1 MLRVVRWP
9 FSEARRRRL
18 DVRDIQGD
26 ILRAYS
32 MPVSAH
38 LFVGV
43 PSPEAGRQLLEATR
57 GRVTTGQT
65 WTSKP
70 DSTLNVGITYTG
82 LTALG
87 APDEL
92 LASFPPAFREGMRH
106 RAPLLGD
113 VDDAHPDHWDDG
125 LGSGAAHLLFTVNAL
140 DDERLSIAV
149 GELEASIDA
158 CAATVVCTHLGRRL
172 PDRKE
177 HFGYADGVGQP
188 AIEGV
193 GDPVRGQGDQG
204 VLRSWHGLPLG
215 EIFHGFVD
223 DNGDPSPGPAPPFH
237 VGGTFKVW
245 RKLYEDVASFR
256 TWVAGQADALGM
268 DEELL
273 RAKLVG
279 RWSDASPL
287 ALAPDAPDPRLGSD
301 PELVNDFDYSDDPHG
316 ERCPFG
322 AHIRRANPRSGLGF
336 GDALTSRQRIIRRG
350 MPYGE
355 PLPPEADGD
364 DGVDRGI
371 YFVAYMADIERQFE
385 FIQST
390 WMNDGDA
397 VNAGHDRDP
406 FVGRAAGDHKFVIP
420 GPVPKIVHPLVQPV
434 TTKGGEY
441 LWVPSITSLARIAA
455 ARWTLDEPAP
465 PTQPEPDRPPDSPA
479 PVVWEPV
486 GSSLGAL
493 LAPIAATAAFLT
505 GRRVVHPVGVS
516 FDADLE
522 VFDPPLPLLDDT
534 VLGRPGRREAIVR
547 LSRGYGRPLDRRD
560 VHGFAL
566 RLPDADGAGGDQDL
580 LLATVRR
587 GLLGRDATGFTDRYG
602 PTFSTM
608 LRLRVP
614 SGRTVLFKARPRQA
628 MPGDGTIHTGGGTGL
643 RFDLCVGESP
653 DDVRVLGTITLG
665 EARTA
670 EETRRLAFSVGRAA
684 GGIRPAGVLNT
695 TRTLVYPAS
704 HLGRS
709 LRNRRRPDAP

>member
-38 LFVGV
+38 VFVGV
-43 PSPEAGRQLLEATR
+43 ASPSTGRALLEDTWH
-57 GRVTTGQT
+57 RVTTAQV
-65 WTSKP
+65 WAEKP
-70 DSTLNVGITYTG
+70 DSTLNVGITYAG
-82 LTALG
+82 LQALG
-87 APDEL
+87 APDDL
-92 LASFPPAFREGMRH
+92 LASFPTAFREGMRH

-113 VDDAHPDHWDDG
+113 VDEAHPDRWDEG
-125 LGSGAAHLLFTVNAL
+125 LGTDAVHLLFTINASG
-140 DDERLSIAV
+140 DEQLSAAV
-149 GELEASIDA
+149 DELRAQIDA
-158 CAATVVCTHLGRRL
+158 RGATVVCTHPGRRL

-177 HFGYADGVGQP
+177 HFGYVDGVGQP
-188 AIEGV
+188 AVEGV

-204 VLRSWHGLPLG
+204 MLRSWHGLPLG

-245 RKLYEDVASFR
+245 RKLYEDVAAFR
-256 TWVAGQADALGM
+256 TWIAQQAAGLDM

-279 RWSDASPL
+279 RWSDGSPL
-287 ALAPDAPDPRLGSD
+287 ALTPDAPDARLGSD
-301 PELVNDFDYSDDPHG
+301 PESVNDFDFADDPHG
-316 ERCPFG
+316 ERCPLG

-350 MPYGE
+350 MPYGP
-355 PLPPEADGD
+355 PLPEEADGD

-385 FIQST
+385 FIQTT

-406 FVGRAAGDHKFVIP
+406 FVGRAPGDHKFVIP

-434 TTKGGEY
+434 VTKGGEY
-441 LWVPSITSLARIAA
+441 LWVPSITGLARIAA
-455 ARWTLDEPAP
+455 GRWSPEEQPPA
-465 PTQPEPDRPPDSPA
+465 TQPAPDRPPDPPA
-479 PVVWEPV
+479 PIVWGPI
-486 GSSLGAL
+486 GSLLGVA
-493 LAPIAATAAFLT
+493 LAPIAATVAFLT

-516 FDADLE
+516 FDAELE
-522 VFDPPLPLLDDT
+522 VFDPPLPLLADT
-534 VLGRPGRREAIVR
+534 VLGRPGRRAVVVR

-566 RLPDADGAGGDQDL
+566 RIPDADGSGGDQDL

-587 GLLGRDATGFTDRYG
+587 GLFGRDATGFTERYG
-602 PTFSTM
+602 PTFSSM
-608 LRLRVP
+608 LRLGVP
-614 SGRTVLFKARPRQA
+614 SGRTVVVRARPRQP
-628 MPGDGTIHTGGGTGL
+628 MPGDGTIHAGGGNGL
-643 RFDLCVGESP
+643 RFDLGVGESP
-653 DDVRVLGTITLG
+653 RDVRVIGTVSLE

-670 EETRRLAFSVGRAA
+670 EETQRLAFSVGRAA
-684 GGIRPAGVLNT
+684 GGIRPTGVLNT

-709 LRNRRRPDAP
+709 LRNRRRARPR